1 MMTSTM
7 RSTATRA
14 LAVFLALGA
23 AASAFTST
31 LVGCKTADP
40 TQVVVENA
48 YPEVADGGDPATQVV
63 VYKVWWQ
70 VVLFEDPV
78 LPGTSSAEQRGVPER
93 ETAFAL
99 LAPGWDPESGTP
111 PTTLVPVK
119 SKELLAAKRGDT
131 LRITVS
137 DATFTGNCAAQQPL
151 TQEDADFITER
162 IFPGDFAGV
171 IYDAKTCTS
180 TPIPADDAG
189 PPDSAEAGD

>member
-1 MMTSTM
+1 MMTPY
-7 RSTATRA
+7 RA

-40 TQVVVENA
+40 TQAVVENA
-48 YPEVADGGDPATQVV
+48 YPEVPDGGDPATQVV

-78 LPGTSSAEQRGVPER
+78 LPGMSSAEQRGVPENA
-93 ETAFAL
+93 TAFAL

-119 SKELLAAKRGDT
+119 SKELFVAKRGDT
-131 LRITVS
+131 LRIRVS
-137 DATFTGNCAAQQPL
+137 DATFGGNCAAQQAL

-171 IYDAKTCTS
+171 FYDAKTCTS
-180 TPIPADDAG
+180 TPMVEADAAPPAT
-189 PPDSAEAGD
+189 S